1 MAQLNTEKII
11 STIAN
16 SKKTT
21 PVKVYLKGK
30 LADLHFL
37 KVSMHLLANTPA
49 LSSVTGQRFSPF

>member
-30 LADLHFL
+30 LADLH
-37 KVSMHLLANTPA
+37 LLANTPA

>member
-1 MAQLNTEKII
+1 MAQLDTEKII

-30 LADLHFL
+30 LADLH
-37 KVSMHLLANTPA
+37 
-49 LSSVTGQRFSPF
+49 

>member
-1 MAQLNTEKII
+1 MAQLDTEKII

-30 LADLHFL
+30 LADLHFP
-37 KVSMHLLANTPA
+37 K
-49 LSSVTGQRFSPF
+49 SVHAFIGKHTG